1 MHGCTHSDLTR
12 PRQGFT
18 VLEIVVLVAILVL
31 VVLAVLPAIRGT
43 NREQHFQLQPRA
55 TPTTPSAPEPTQGH
69 TAIPEATPAPATPK
83 THIR

>member
-1 MHGCTHSDLTR
+1 MHGCTHSELTR

-31 VVLAVLPAIRGT
+31 IVLAVLPAIRGT

-55 TPTTPSAPEPTQGH
+55 TPATTSAPEPTQ
-69 TAIPEATPAPATPK
+69 AAAVPETTPAPATPK

>member
-1 MHGCTHSDLTR
+1 MHGCTHSELTR

-31 VVLAVLPAIRGT
+31 IVLAVLPAIRGT

-55 TPTTPSAPEPTQGH
+55 TPATTSAPEPTQA
-69 TAIPEATPAPATPK
+69 TAVPETTPAPATPK

>member
-1 MHGCTHSDLTR
+1 MHGCTHSELTR

-31 VVLAVLPAIRGT
+31 IVLAVLPAIRGT

-55 TPTTPSAPEPTQGH
+55 TPATTTAPEPTQAQ
-69 TAIPEATPAPATPK
+69 TSLPEATPAPATPK

>member
-1 MHGCTHSDLTR
+1 MHGCTHSELTR

-31 VVLAVLPAIRGT
+31 IVLAVLPPIRGT

-55 TPTTPSAPEPTQGH
+55 TPAATSSPEPTQA
-69 TAIPEATPAPATPK
+69 TAVPETTPAPATPK